1 MPLPRRCCISD
12 NEFRGFEIII
22 DLDYY
27 DSLEEIV
34 GYVKYHLI
42 NSLTKLKLESLVKK
56 ANEKKFHIH
65 DIEMGNLL
73 MSNEKSTIWICG
85 HC

>member
-1 MPLPRRCCISD
+1 MQYLINNVRTSQI
-12 NEFRGFEIII
+12 NFHLGT
-22 DLDYY
+22 
-27 DSLEEIV
+27 
-34 GYVKYHLI
+34 YHLV

>member
-12 NEFRGFEIII
+12 NEFWGFEIII

-34 GYVKYHLI
+34 AYVKYHLV
-42 NSLTKLKLESLVKK
+42 NSLTKLKLEGMIKK

-65 DIEMGNLL
+65 DIEMGTLL
-73 MSNEKSTIWICG
+73 MSDENSTIWICG

>member
-1 MPLPRRCCISD
+1 MPLPRRCCISY
-12 NEFRGFEIII
+12 NEFWGFEIII

-34 GYVKYHLI
+34 AYVKYHLV
-42 NSLTKLKLESLVKK
+42 NSLTKLKLEGMIKK

-65 DIEMGNLL
+65 DIEMGTLL
-73 MSNEKSTIWICG
+73 MSDENSTIWICG